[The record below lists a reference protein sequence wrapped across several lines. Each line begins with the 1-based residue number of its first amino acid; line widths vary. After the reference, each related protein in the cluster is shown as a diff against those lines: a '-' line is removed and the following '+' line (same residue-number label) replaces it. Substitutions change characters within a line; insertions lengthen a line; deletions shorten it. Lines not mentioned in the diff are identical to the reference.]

1 MTRSTNE
8 HSGAPHGR
16 RLRLRSLGAG
26 TILALALLAVSGAA
40 TAYAATNAVAP
51 PQIVRAPVI
60 HGTAREGQ
68 LLRAD
73 IGKWRTGT
81 VTRAVYTF
89 QWQRCNA
96 AGVACTD
103 IADATDAIYA
113 VRHGDIGGTLV
124 TVVTATRPDGGTT
137 PAASAA
143 TAVVTPA
150 RAGAPAVTVRP
161 TIVGTPAVGNVL
173 TAQTGTWT
181 GTEPLRLRVRWRRC
195 PANGGACRDLA
206 RVAETYV
213 VRRQDVG
220 QTLRVLVT
228 ARNAVS
234 TGSALS
240 DPTVAATLP
249 GVVPPTPTGE
259 PVIGGTPQVGSVL
272 QATRGVWR
280 GTTPLRFTYQWRRCQ
295 GAGAPDASDCRVIG
309 GATSARYVAQ
319 RADLGARLRVRVTAT
334 NGAGSATATSNPT
347 AAVAAAPAQPE
358 PPRAAGAPTVTGT
371 GRMGQT
377 LTATSGSWTG
387 TAPITFA
394 YRWLRCGASGGSPNG
409 SGCTAIPGATGA
421 AYRLTRTDVG
431 TRLRVRVSAS
441 NRGGTA
447 TAVSGPTATIQAQ
460 AAPAAPRN
468 VREPLLTGTPIEGQT
483 LTTSLG
489 DWAGA
494 QPITYAYQWVR
505 CGADGGRADG
515 SNCAVIPG
523 ATTLKYVLAAGDIGK
538 RIRSRIIAR
547 NAGGQQTAASNATA
561 AVTPLA
567 SGPPRDMR
575 EPAIAGGTVQGQTL
589 TATSGTWAGAKPI
602 TFSYQWVRCGA
613 DGGRP
618 DGSNCPAIPGATTT
632 KYTLAAADVGNRLR
646 VRVTGRNASGVQ
658 TVASNATARIAGGEP
673 TLPAGAVKL
682 PNGRYSIPV
691 TSVSLPVRLVID
703 GVSFRPN
710 PVRTR
715 RTTLELRVHVVDTR
729 GFIVRNAMIFG
740 RSTPGLTSPAGEQRT
755 AMDGWA
761 VLRMVP
767 KASFPLR
774 TGYNVQFFVRARK
787 PGGSLLAGVSTR
799 RLVQVRTVG

>member
-1 MTRSTNE
+1 MKRSTSW
-8 HSGAPHGR
+8 HSDAPHGR
-16 RLRLRSLGAG
+16 RPRLRSLGAG

-40 TAYAATNAVAP
+40 TGYAGTSAAAP
-51 PQIVRAPVI
+51 PQNVRAPVI
-60 HGTAREGQ
+60 HGPAREGQ

-73 IGKWRTGT
+73 VGRWRADT
-81 VTRAVYTF
+81 VKRAVYTF

-96 AGVACTD
+96 AGAACTD
-103 IADATDAIYA
+103 IAQATDAVYA

-124 TVVTATRPDGGTT
+124 AVVTATTSDGGTT

-143 TAVVTPA
+143 TAVVEPA
-150 RAGAPAVTVRP
+150 KAGAPAVTVRP
-161 TIVGTPAVGNVL
+161 TIVGTPAVGKVL
-173 TAQTGTWT
+173 TAQTGTWA
-181 GTEPLRLRVRWRRC
+181 GTEPVRLRVRWRRC
-195 PANGGACRDLA
+195 PANGGACRDLT

-213 VRRQDVG
+213 VRRRDVG

-228 ARNAVS
+228 AKNAVS

-240 DPTVAATLP
+240 DPTTAVTLP
-249 GVVPPTPTGE
+249 GVVPPTSTGE
-259 PVIGGTPQVGSVL
+259 PVIGGTAQVGSVL
-272 QATRGVWR
+272 QATRGDWR
-280 GTTPLRFTYQWRRCQ
+280 GTQPLRFAYQWRRCQ

-309 GATSARYVAQ
+309 GATSATYVAH

-334 NGAGSATATSNPT
+334 NAAGSATATSNPT
-347 AAVAAAPAQPE
+347 AAVVAAPAQPE
-358 PPRAAGAPTVTGT
+358 PPRAAGAPTLRGT
-371 GRMGQT
+371 ARMGQV
-377 LTATSGSWTG
+377 LTATSGSWSG
-387 TAPITFA
+387 TAPIAFA
-394 YRWLRCGASGGSPNG
+394 YRWLRCGASGGSPDG

-421 AYRLTRTDVG
+421 AYRLTRADVG
-431 TRLRVRVSAS
+431 TRLRVRVTAS
-441 NRGGTA
+441 NRAGTA
-447 TAVSGPTATIQAQ
+447 AAVSAPTATTQAQ

-468 VREPLLTGTPIEGQT
+468 VREPLLTGTPTEGQT

-523 ATTLKYVLAAGDIGK
+523 ATTLKYVLAAGDVGK

-561 AVTPLA
+561 QVAPLA
-567 SGPPRDMR
+567 SGPPRDTR
-575 EPAIAGGTVQGQTL
+575 EPAIAGSTVQGQTL
-589 TATSGTWAGAKPI
+589 TATSGAWVGATPI

-618 DGSNCPAIPGATTT
+618 DGSNCAAIPGATKTR
-632 KYTLAAADVGNRLR
+632 YALVAADVGSRLR
-646 VRVTGRNASGVQ
+646 VRVTGRNAKGVR
-658 TVASNATARIAGGEP
+658 TVASNATVRIAGGEP
-673 TLPAGAVKL
+673 ALPAGAVKL

-691 TSVSLPVRLVID
+691 TSVSLPVRLVIN

-729 GFIVRNAMIFG
+729 GFVVRDAMIFA
-740 RSTPGLTSPAGEQRT
+740 RSTPLLTSPAGEQRT
-755 AMDGWA
+755 AMNGWA

-774 TGYNVQFFVRARK
+774 TGYNVQFFLRARK
-787 PGGSLLAGVSTR
+787 PGGNLLAGVSTR
-799 RLVQVRTVG
+799 RLVQVRTAG